1 MDGLQVADTAA
12 QLRWNQYG
20 AGDIGDEFDIAH
32 TALSGA
38 VEVNDVDTRRSQRLP
53 LQGGLYRVFG
63 EYRFAVIVA
72 LVEADTPAAADIY
85 GRDDFR
91 SNSPTG

>member
-1 MDGLQVADTAA
+1 
-12 QLRWNQYG
+12 LRWNQQG
-20 AGDIGDEFDIAH
+20 TGDIGDDFDVLDA
-32 TALSGA
+32 ALGGA
-38 VEVNDVDTRRSQRLP
+38 VEVNYVQSRCPQRLP
-53 LQGGLYRVFG
+53 VQGGLYRVFG

-85 GRDDFR
+85 RRDDFR